1 MRMRKK
7 KHLDE
12 RLAACSRVDLGWIP
26 DGVHEAGISAV
37 RNPAEIFGND
47 NPVHLEIGCGKGR
60 FANTIAAREPG
71 INFLAVEMSP
81 NVAVMAMEQTVN
93 EGLTNLRYFLG
104 KADYLRNVLPPD
116 SVRRIYLNFS
126 CPYPKSRYTK
136 HRLTIPAFLA
146 LYRELLVSGGD
157 IIQKT
162 DNEVFFAYS
171 LETLGENG
179 FELRYVTRDL
189 HNSGT
194 EGNIITEYEQRFLSQ
209 GLPIY
214 YLEAVNRK

>member
-12 RLAACSRVDLGWIP
+12 RLAACTQVNLGWIP
-26 DGVHEAGISAV
+26 DGVHDAGISAV

-47 NPVHLEIGCGKGR
+47 NPVYLEIGCGKGK

-71 INFLAVEMSP
+71 VNFIAVEMSP
-81 NVAVMAMEQTVN
+81 NVIVMAMEQTVSS
-93 EGLTNLRYFLG
+93 GLSNLRYFMG
-104 KADYLRNVLPPD
+104 KADYLRNVLPSD
-116 SVRRIYLNFS
+116 SVQRIYLNFS
-126 CPYPKSRYTK
+126 CPYPKSRYAK
-136 HRLTIPAFLA
+136 HRLTSPAFLM
-146 LYRELLVSGGD
+146 LYKELLVGGGD
-157 IIQKT
+157 IILKT
-162 DNEVFFAYS
+162 DNEEFFGYS

-179 FELRYVTRDL
+179 FELRYLTRDL
-189 HNSGT
+189 HNSGI

-209 GLPIY
+209 GLPIF